1 MNRSALSVRIVAVA
15 LSILGSALQLG
26 IVGAA
31 LALSVASAS
40 AAIAPP
46 SQAVRYDDLDLARP
60 AGVAILYGRIQHAA
74 RQVCGDAQRV
84 GSRVVSTA
92 WRVCAAGAV
101 DRAVRAVDR
110 PALTAYHAARTGV
123 PGLTRTAA
131 LAAPH
136 GRE

>member
-1 MNRSALSVRIVAVA
+1 MNRSDLTVRIVAVA
-15 LSILGSALQLG
+15 LSVVGSALQLG

-31 LALSVASAS
+31 LALSVASAT
-40 AAIAPP
+40 AAVAAP

-60 AGVAILYGRIQHAA
+60 AGAAVLYDRIQHAA

-84 GSRVVSTA
+84 GSRVVSPA
-92 WRVCAAGAV
+92 WRVCMAGAV

-110 PALTAYHAARTGV
+110 PALSAYHAARTGV
-123 PGLTRTAA
+123 PRLIRTAA